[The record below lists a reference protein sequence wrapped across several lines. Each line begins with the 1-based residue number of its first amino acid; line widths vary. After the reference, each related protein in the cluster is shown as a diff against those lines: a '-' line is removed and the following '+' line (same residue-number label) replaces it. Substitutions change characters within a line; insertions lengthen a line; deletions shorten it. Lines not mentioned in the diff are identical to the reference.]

1 VSPWEEEIRAYRER
15 AWQSLEAARQL
26 ASCGYPEF
34 AVSRAYY
41 AVFYLAK
48 ALLLQDGVEV
58 NKHSAVI
65 ASFHQKFVK
74 TGRLP
79 MAEGQRL
86 HWLFELRNLADYAVS
101 VHLSE
106 QQMNVNWKA
115 LPRCRKTGR

>member
-79 MAEGQRL
+79 VAEGQTL
-86 HWLFELRNLADYAVS
+86 HWLLNCETWPTTPF
-101 VHLSE
+101 LSTCL
-106 QQMNVNWKA
+106 NNKS
-115 LPRCRKTGR
+115 PKP